1 MSDPSPG
8 PSRAATVRNFVL
20 AALALA
26 AVVSVGLFVK
36 QTFGPTPP
44 PPPGV
49 QPEAPGTTPNS
60 TAAAT
65 PPPATLGQPSQ
76 GQPTQTNASPGP
88 TASTSAPTTR
98 APSGPTPTGPAPTAP
113 SFDIVRIDPQGGAVI
128 AGRGTPGA
136 EVTVLSDG
144 AEIGQATA
152 DVQGAWA
159 LTLTTPLPPGPHALT
174 LHERTAA
181 GQTLASEGSV
191 LMAVPM
197 PSPTAPLPPLAVL
210 TAPRQA
216 PRLLQGPPGEGT
228 AKPGQLGLG
237 ALDYDTHGDLT
248 MSGTAAPNST
258 VRLYSD
264 NRLIGEVHTDK
275 EGRWTLTPG
284 AVPPAAP
291 GTASAATQGTA
302 TPGTAPGTATP
313 GTALGTATL
322 GTAAGTAPGATS
334 PTAPTTPLG
343 TAIAE
348 GTHQLRLD
356 QVSPSGK
363 VTGRVELP
371 FRREVVAPGEL
382 ATGRVIVQP
391 GNSLWRLA
399 YHAYGQGL
407 RYTVIFRANQDQI
420 RDPNRIYPGQVFSV
434 PPAAPTGSDGTV
446 RPVSSSTSR

>member
-8 PSRAATVRNFVL
+8 PSRATTVRNFVL
-20 AALALA
+20 AALTLA

-36 QTFGPTPP
+36 QTFGPATPTPP
-44 PPPGV
+44 G
-49 QPEAPGTTPNS
+49 APSATPNP

-65 PPPATLGQPSQ
+65 TPPTTPGQPTP
-76 GQPTQTNASPGP
+76 GQPTQATPPPGS
-88 TASTSAPTTR
+88 TASTLAPTTT
-98 APSGPTPTGPAPTAP
+98 PPTGPTPATLAPASP
-113 SFDIVRIDPQGGAVI
+113 SFDIVRIDPQGGAVM

-136 EVTVLSDG
+136 EVTILSDG
-144 AEIGQATA
+144 AEVGQATA
-152 DVQGAWA
+152 DGQGAWA
-159 LTLTTPLPPGPHALT
+159 LTLATPLPSGPHALT

-181 GQTLASEGSV
+181 GQLLASEGSV

-216 PRLLQGPPGEGT
+216 PRVLQGPPGGGT
-228 AKPGQLGLG
+228 TKPGQLGLG
-237 ALDYDTHGDLT
+237 ALDYDAHGDLT

-284 AVPPAAP
+284 AVPSAAP
-291 GTASAATQGTA
+291 GTTSAATQGSATPGSA

-313 GTALGTATL
+313 GTA
-322 GTAAGTAPGATS
+322 AGTAPAATS
-334 PTAPTTPLG
+334 PTAPTPPLG

-356 QVSPSGK
+356 QVGPSGK

-371 FRREVVAPGEL
+371 FRRELVPPGEL
-382 ATGRVIVQP
+382 AAGRVIVQP
-391 GNSLWRLA
+391 GNNLWRIA
-399 YHAYGQGL
+399 YRTYGQGL
-407 RYTVIFRANQDQI
+407 RYTVIFQANRDQI
-420 RDPNRIYPGQVFSV
+420 RDPNRIYPGQVFNV
-434 PPAAPTGSDGTV
+434 PAGAPTGSGGTV